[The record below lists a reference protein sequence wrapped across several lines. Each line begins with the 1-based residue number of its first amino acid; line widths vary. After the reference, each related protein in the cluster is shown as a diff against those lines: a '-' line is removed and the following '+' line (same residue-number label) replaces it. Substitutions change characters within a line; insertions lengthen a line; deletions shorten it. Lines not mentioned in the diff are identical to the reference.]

1 MICKTYLFFNVL
13 LTEKK
18 IIIMLVESRLSRIQN
33 KSTSI
38 FKDRTYIAHNVL
50 INTIIFMYKAE
61 LLLFRYSMMQWCWKM
76 EPDKR
81 PSFSTL
87 VNTLSESLEKQA
99 GYLHVGAFT
108 PGGNRHSSIDHNFTS
123 SNEEITTVII

>member
-1 MICKTYLFFNVL
+1 
-13 LTEKK
+13 
-18 IIIMLVESRLSRIQN
+18 
-33 KSTSI
+33 
-38 FKDRTYIAHNVL
+38 
-50 INTIIFMYKAE
+50 
-61 LLLFRYSMMQWCWKM
+61 MMQWCWKM

-108 PGGNRHSSIDHNFTS
+108 PGNNRDSSMDHNNSCKS
-123 SNEEITTVII
+123 SSTKEITAVTIIN

>member
-1 MICKTYLFFNVL
+1 MI
-13 LTEKK
+13 
-18 IIIMLVESRLSRIQN
+18 
-33 KSTSI
+33 
-38 FKDRTYIAHNVL
+38 
-50 INTIIFMYKAE
+50 
-61 LLLFRYSMMQWCWKM
+61 QWCWKM

-108 PGGNRHSSIDHNFTS
+108 PGDNCDSLIESDHNFTS
-123 SNEEITTVII
+123 SNEEINS